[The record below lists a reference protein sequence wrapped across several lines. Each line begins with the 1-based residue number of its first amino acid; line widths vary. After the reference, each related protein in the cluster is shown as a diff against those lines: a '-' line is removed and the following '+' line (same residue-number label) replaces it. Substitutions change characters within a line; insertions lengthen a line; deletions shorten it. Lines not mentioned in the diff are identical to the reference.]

1 MFARSSM
8 ILMLALIATAGCAS
22 RQPQTPEARASAAAA
37 ASCRSSTESSFN
49 RQNRYMLSERDTTDA
64 PFSTSGVT
72 GITTRG
78 LTQRYDYDTQ
88 LASCLSASNRD
99 VRDIAGPG
107 SQPPPPQGSQLAPYS
122 NGE

>member
-1 MFARSSM
+1 MPRPMPLLLS
-8 ILMLALIATAGCAS
+8 LALLAVTGCAAS
-22 RQPQTPEARASAAAA
+22 APQTPATRASAAASA
-37 ASCRSSTESSFN
+37 ACRANTEESFN

-88 LASCLSASNRD
+88 LASCLSASGNSGGN
-99 VRDIAGPG
+99 VV
-107 SQPPPPQGSQLAPYS
+107 SQPGPPTGTPVAPY
-122 NGE
+122 